1 MPEDPGPDEPYAKV
15 GLSEAQ
21 LRSLVEQEAST
32 LTGDVIGVTFAGRGG
47 VLWHAGAIRLVGPV
61 GAGFEAA
68 VAGLLDGVDLGSG
81 AEVRDVLLSMG
92 GARLVLERMGIWH

>member
-1 MPEDPGPDEPYAKV
+1 MPEDLRPNEPYAEV

-32 LTGDVIGVTFAGRGG
+32 LTGDVIGVAFAGRGG
-47 VLWHAGAIRLVGPV
+47 VLWHAGGIRLVGPV
-61 GAGFEAA
+61 GAGFEPA

-81 AEVRDVLLSMG
+81 AEVRDVLLSMR
-92 GARLVLERMGIWH
+92 GARLVLERVGIWH